1 MRAFL
6 ALGLGQVAAMGPGTM
21 PAPAYD
27 ASSNGDPHLRL
38 RLRLCSSLLGASRC
52 GRAGGFFGKE
62 RHIPP
67 AAGKQPHI
75 TFILMDD

>member
-1 MRAFL
+1 MRTLVAV
-6 ALGLGQVAAMGPGTM
+6 LGLGQAAAMGPGTM

-27 ASSNGDPHLRL
+27 STSNGAPLLRL
-38 RLRLCSSLLGASRC
+38 RLLRSLLRAQVWA
-52 GRAGGFFGKE
+52 RAGGFFGKE